1 MRNIVFLVI
10 GLNGLVMA
18 QDQKFGIGT
27 NMPTRK
33 LDINGD
39 LRVTSTNDVTNNVS
53 YDRIVTASNA
63 TGNIDYINISAVAQT
78 ETNNVEVKRVVY
90 NSSVPDETKECS
102 CGDVTFRVNNL
113 NTAEIKLNSL
123 TTFVTN
129 GNITNFNLGYGIKRW
144 INNSYNFVNRTIAFT
159 NLNYSAYQSL
169 DPATFTTGPNYTV
182 RIYTIVPPKQNN
194 LYRLTLS
201 RISNTNTDFTYALIC
216 EKFYIQTL

>member
-1 MRNIVFLVI
+1 MRNILFLVI

-18 QDQKFGIGT
+18 QDQKFGIDT

-39 LRVTSTNDVTNNVS
+39 LRVTSTNDVTNNAS
-53 YDRIVTASNA
+53 YDRIVTGSNA
-63 TGNIDYINISAVAQT
+63 TGNIDYINISAIAQS
-78 ETNNVEVKRVVY
+78 ETNNVEVKRLVY
-90 NSSVPDETKECS
+90 NSPLPDETKECS
-102 CGDVTFRVNNL
+102 CGDITFRINNL
-113 NTAEIKLNSL
+113 DTAEIKLNSL

-144 INNSYNFVNRTIAFT
+144 INDSYNFVNRTIAFT
-159 NLNYSAYQSL
+159 DLNYSTYQSL
-169 DPATFTTGPNYTV
+169 DPAIFTTGPNYTI

-201 RISNTNTDFTYALIC
+201 RISNTSTNFTYGLIC